1 MAPVYKPVSGLK
13 LKTRQV
19 GKMWKEDTTNTTDK
33 SEYSK
38 YVKSVMG
45 KRDTEKERQ
54 QRHRKW
60 IENSH

>member
-1 MAPVYKPVSGLK
+1 
-13 LKTRQV
+13 
-19 GKMWKEDTTNTTDK
+19 MWKEDTTNTTDK

-38 YVKSVMG
+38 YVKSVLG

-54 QRHRKW
+54 QRHRKR